1 MPPGPTFDPEAPP
14 TKQTV
19 TDSDGN
25 PTCGSDK
32 FHFMVFLEVAEDA
45 MPTADKE
52 FNELVTYGYISSMKG
67 TIVASTEQA
76 IYLASTPTPF
86 RYSWGNPAPFVART
100 ATPLPDELK
109 AKGYLVLPNYLDK
122 IDRGGCDTFL
132 SWLSHKKT
140 ADDLRKKCASS
151 GRQLLLNVEE
161 D

>member
-52 FNELVTYGYISSMKG
+52 FHELVTYGYISSSKG
-67 TIVASTEQA
+67 TIVSSTDV
-76 IYLASTPTPF
+76 S
-86 RYSWGNPAPFVART
+86 PAPTTCVARVSEKNLTREGPPGAGILTRFEKLDT
-100 ATPLPDELK
+100 AWGASE
-109 AKGYLVLPNYLDK
+109 G
-122 IDRGGCDTFL
+122 
-132 SWLSHKKT
+132 
-140 ADDLRKKCASS
+140 LRKNLTAGPGARPEFDVGARCPA
-151 GRQLLLNVEE
+151 EI
-161 D
+161 